1 MGKMGNSVID
11 AGEKFKPADRKVP
24 IFITNVHKDTTD
36 VDIENYI
43 FRKSAISVKLEKINL
58 RKQTDYNAYK
68 FFVSQSDVHMFLNSE
83 MWPNGIIFRRFVHFR
98 PRITNVTANGGED
111 GQITSN

>member
-24 IFITNVHKDTTD
+24 IFITNVHKDTAD
-36 VDIENYI
+36 FDIENYI

-83 MWPNGIIFRRFVHFR
+83 MWPKGIIFRRFVHFR
-98 PRITNVTANGGED
+98 PRITNVTASCGQD